1 LAPHAAVLGKF
12 APIRW
17 KDSGTCAPSC
27 RQLLQLLQLL
37 QLIRPLQLLHLPYLV
52 HLLRVQPFLFLFLS
66 LFLSLSLSLFLFLF
80 NRSCTCPS
88 VCAGASVNYWNEAE
102 NQGYW
107 WKNSNQSWDTASMSK
122 TTFQALPLAT
132 LQVRQPNA
140 HQ

>member
-17 KDSGTCAPSC
+17 KDSGTRAPSC
-27 RQLLQLLQLL
+27 FN
-37 QLIRPLQLLHLPYLV
+37 YLV

-66 LFLSLSLSLFLFLF
+66 LSLFLFLSLSLSLFLFLF
-80 NRSCTCPS
+80 NRSCPCPS